1 MKKELLA
8 PAGDI
13 ESLYAAVHGGCD
25 AVYLALKDFGARS
38 FAKNFTRE
46 EMIDA
51 VKFCHLYGVKVY
63 TTLNT
68 LVKDDE
74 VNKFL
79 DDVDFLY
86 NIGVDAVLVQDFGMM
101 MLIREMYPDFPVHAS
116 TQFNNSKI
124 ETVKLLKD
132 IGVERVVLS
141 RELSLDEINAINIDI
156 EKEVFIHGALC
167 ISYSGNCLMSSMM
180 GNRSGNRGECTGS
193 CRLPYKLYKEVIL

>member
-46 EMIDA
+46 EMIDT

-68 LVKDDE
+68 LV
-74 VNKFL
+74 NK
-79 DDVDFLY
+79 
-86 NIGVDAVLVQDFGMM
+86 A
-101 MLIREMYPDFPVHAS
+101 
-116 TQFNNSKI
+116 
-124 ETVKLLKD
+124 
-132 IGVERVVLS
+132 
-141 RELSLDEINAINIDI
+141 
-156 EKEVFIHGALC
+156 
-167 ISYSGNCLMSSMM
+167 
-180 GNRSGNRGECTGS
+180 
-193 CRLPYKLYKEVIL
+193 